1 MIRYLSRACPRCK
14 DHLRILI
21 LPHTEKSINRVI
33 DGYCWR
39 CGHELHWLAL
49 TGGMGATH
57 KVVNGPWLRLAA
69 SNRIK
74 RQQQI
79 TTEKFS

>member
-1 MIRYLSRACPRCK
+1 MIKYLTRACPRCK
-14 DHLRILI
+14 NCFRVLI
-21 LPHTEKSINRVI
+21 LSHTEKSINRVI

-39 CGHELHWLAL
+39 CGYELHWLAL

-69 SNRIK
+69 SNRTK

-79 TTEKFS
+79 TIGKFS